1 MRIGILTGGG
11 DCPGLNA
18 VIRGIVR
25 RGLSLADGNLTDGNL
40 TGGDLARSGA
50 AGSSAAGSNP
60 TDSNLVDNSFVGFR
74 YGWAGVL
81 EGEAMALTRE
91 STAGILPRGG
101 TILGT
106 SRTNPFDGRDGAL
119 ECIQDT
125 FERERLDALIPIGGE
140 DTLGVALRLSEVGL
154 PIVGVPKTIDNDIGG
169 TDVTFG
175 FHTAVQ
181 IATDAI
187 DRLHTTAE
195 SHNRVMVVE
204 VMGRHAGWIATYAG
218 IAGGADAILV
228 PERPFDLE
236 EVCAHLR
243 HRHERGITFSIV
255 VVSEGATPREGGA
268 MTTKGETDED
278 EADTDEF
285 GHARLGGIGV
295 ELAREVEKLTGYET
309 RATILGHVQ
318 RGGTPT
324 AYDRVLATRFGV
336 GAMNAA
342 AAGRFGQMV
351 ALRGPDI
358 AEVGLGEALA
368 KPKLLDPSLFET
380 AEVFFG

>member
-1 MRIGILTGGG
+1 
-11 DCPGLNA
+11 
-18 VIRGIVR
+18 
-25 RGLSLADGNLTDGNL
+25 
-40 TGGDLARSGA
+40 
-50 AGSSAAGSNP
+50 
-60 TDSNLVDNSFVGFR
+60 
-74 YGWAGVL
+74 VL
-81 EGEAMALTRE
+81 EDDVLELTRE

-106 SRTNPFDGRDGAL
+106 SRTNPFDGRSDGL
-119 ECIQDT
+119 ERIKAT
-125 FERERLDALIPIGGE
+125 FGRERLDALIPIGGE
-140 DTLGVALRLSEVGL
+140 DTLGVALRLSDEGL
-154 PIVGVPKTIDNDIGG
+154 PLVGVPKTIDNDIGG

-228 PERPFDLE
+228 PERPFDVE
-236 EVCAHLR
+236 EVCARLR
-243 HRHERGITFSIV
+243 RRHTRGITFSIV

-268 MTTKGETDED
+268 MTTTAG
-278 EADTDEF
+278 ADTDEF
-285 GHARLGGIGV
+285 GHVRLGGIGV
-295 ELAREVEKLTGYET
+295 DLAHKVEAFTGYET

-336 GAMNAA
+336 AAMNAA
-342 AAGRFGQMV
+342 AAKRFEQMV

-358 AEVGLGEALA
+358 VEVGLRDALA
-368 KPKLLDPSLFET
+368 EPKLLDPRLFDL
-380 AEVFFG
+380 ASIFFG

>member
-1 MRIGILTGGG
+1 MRVGILTGGG

-18 VIRGIVR
+18 VIRAIVR
-25 RGLSLADGNLTDGNL
+25 RGLNLGE
-40 TGGDLARSGA
+40 S
-50 AGSSAAGSNP
+50 
-60 TDSNLVDNSFVGFR
+60 SFVGFR

-81 EGEAMALTRE
+81 EHDVVELTRE

-106 SRTNPFDGRDGAL
+106 SRTNPLDGRVEGL
-119 ECIQDT
+119 ERVKST
-125 FERERLDALIPIGGE
+125 FEREGLGVLVPIGGE
-140 DTLGVALRLSEVGL
+140 DTLGVALRLSEEGL

-228 PERPFDLE
+228 PERPFDIE
-236 EVCAHLR
+236 EVCARLR
-243 HRHERGITFSIV
+243 RRHARGITFSIV
-255 VVSEGATPREGGA
+255 VVSEGAAPREGTAISVAEGQP
-268 MTTKGETDED
+268 K
-278 EADTDEF
+278 DEF
-285 GHARLGGIGV
+285 GHVRLGGIGV
-295 ELAREVEKLTGYET
+295 ELAREIELLTGYET

-336 GAMNAA
+336 AATDAA
-342 AAGRFGQMV
+342 AAGHFGQMV

-358 AEVGLGEALA
+358 VEVALGEALA
-368 KPKLLDPSLFET
+368 EPKLLDPRLFET

>member
-1 MRIGILTGGG
+1 MRVGLLTGGG

-18 VIRGIVR
+18 VIRAIVR
-25 RGLSLADGNLTDGNL
+25 RGLELSE
-40 TGGDLARSGA
+40 
-50 AGSSAAGSNP
+50 
-60 TDSNLVDNSFVGFR
+60 DSFIGFR

-81 EGEAMALTRE
+81 EDDTVELTRE

-106 SRTNPFDGRDGAL
+106 SRTNPFDGREGGL
-119 ECIQDT
+119 ERIEAT
-125 FERERLDALIPIGGE
+125 FASERLDALIPIGGE
-140 DTLGVALRLSEVGL
+140 DTLGVALRLSQAGL
-154 PIVGVPKTIDNDIGG
+154 QIVGVPKTIDNDIGG

-228 PERPFDLE
+228 PERPFDVE
-236 EVCAHLR
+236 EVCVRLR
-243 HRHERGITFSIV
+243 RRHARGITFSIV
-255 VVSEGATPREGGA
+255 VVSEGATPREGSA
-268 MTTKGETDED
+268 MRAAVP
-278 EADTDEF
+278 ADTDEF
-285 GHARLGGIGV
+285 GHVRLGGIGV
-295 ELAREVEKLTGYET
+295 DLAHEVEALTGYET

-336 GAMNAA
+336 AAMDAVA
-342 AAGRFGQMV
+342 GGRFGQMV
-351 ALRGPDI
+351 ALQGPDI
-358 AEVGLGEALA
+358 VEAGLREALA
-368 KPKLLDPSLFET
+368 EPKLLDPALFET

>member
-1 MRIGILTGGG
+1 MLTGGG

-18 VIRGIVR
+18 VIRAIVR
-25 RGLSLADGNLTDGNL
+25 RGEQ
-40 TGGDLARSGA
+40 SGEHE
-50 AGSSAAGSNP
+50 
-60 TDSNLVDNSFVGFR
+60 FVGFR

-81 EGEAMALTRE
+81 EGDRVELTRA

-106 SRTNPFDGRDGAL
+106 SRTNPLEGRAGGM
-119 ECIQDT
+119 EKVRET
-125 FERERLDALIPIGGE
+125 FEREGLDVLIPIGGE
-140 DTLGVALRLSEVGL
+140 DTLGVALKLSAEGL

-228 PERPFDLE
+228 PERPFDVE
-236 EVCAHLR
+236 ELCARIRRR
-243 HRHERGITFSIV
+243 HAAGITFSIV

-268 MTTKGETDED
+268 MTLSDQH
-278 EADTDEF
+278 ATDEF
-285 GHARLGGIGV
+285 GHVRLGGIGV
-295 ELAREVEKLTGYET
+295 ELAHELESATGYET

-336 GAMNAA
+336 SAMDAA
-342 AAGRFGQMV
+342 TGGRFGRMV
-351 ALRGPDI
+351 ALSGPDI
-358 AEVGLGEALA
+358 VEVGLAEALA
-368 KPKLLDPSLFET
+368 EPKLLDPRLFET

>member
-1 MRIGILTGGG
+1 LRVGILTGGG

-18 VIRGIVR
+18 VIRAIVR
-25 RGLSLADGNLTDGNL
+25 RGLGLGES
-40 TGGDLARSGA
+40 
-50 AGSSAAGSNP
+50 
-60 TDSNLVDNSFVGFR
+60 SFVGFR

-81 EGEAMALTRE
+81 EHDVVELTRE

-106 SRTNPFDGRDGAL
+106 SRTNPLAGRPDGL
-119 ECIQDT
+119 ERVRST
-125 FERERLDALIPIGGE
+125 FEREGLGVLITIGGE
-140 DTLGVALRLSEVGL
+140 DTLGVALRLSEEGL

-228 PERPFDLE
+228 PERPFDIE
-236 EVCAHLR
+236 EVCARLR
-243 HRHERGITFSIV
+243 RRHARGITFSIV
-255 VVSEGATPREGGA
+255 VVSEGAAPREGTAISVADGA
-268 MTTKGETDED
+268 S
-278 EADTDEF
+278 TDEF
-285 GHARLGGIGV
+285 GHVRLGGIGV
-295 ELAREVEKLTGYET
+295 ELAREIELLTGYET

-336 GAMNAA
+336 AAMDAA

-351 ALRGPDI
+351 ALGGSDI
-358 AEVGLGEALA
+358 VEVGLREALA
-368 KPKLLDPSLFET
+368 EPKLLDRELFET
-380 AEVFFG
+380 AAVFFG